1 MLEFLVYPLI
11 IYLTAGLAIA
21 TLLALGVAR
30 TEIRIEILHREV
42 EPGYAH
48 VALLVMTVMFWPVV
62 VWMLLAG
69 RRQDRAMAQAEID
82 RRADEQRVQRFA
94 ASANVAGVARAVG
107 LAEE

>member
-11 IYLTAGLAIA
+11 IYLTAGVAIA

-48 VALLVMTVMFWPVV
+48 AALLVMTILFWPVV

-69 RRQDRAMAQAEID
+69 RRQDRAMAQAELD
-82 RRADEQRVQRFA
+82 RRDDARRVQNFA
-94 ASANVAGVARAVG
+94 AGANAGVARAVG
-107 LAEE
+107 MAEE